1 MTKVPVNVPGFAPNM
16 LYGTPKVQE
25 TDTKGDFGRIFENQ
39 KNAGA
44 EVKTQEVTPKD
55 EADMPQEDAVEEVTP
70 KEPQTNEAVEAD
82 KANGVQE
89 TVETQKGQQSE
100 ADANPEGELSEEVL
114 NMVLPILQ
122 DAVSD
127 IKTILAQELGMTQ
140 EELGM
145 LMEEMGLTETDL
157 LEVGTL
163 REILLQVKGVDDMT
177 ALLTDEELY
186 QQIQSLEKN
195 FEAVM
200 TEVKDALQMT
210 KEEFAQWKE
219 QIPTVLSA
227 SKETEAPVVLVETTE
242 TPVNAEEAEVVKLP
256 QESSVKEDTSKQE
269 GNAFLTPNQNPNAV
283 VLQNG
288 NANGAQQV
296 SFSQTASFVSAE
308 TEQIMNQIMDYMKV
322 QLNAETS
329 TLEMQLQPES
339 LGTLQIRI
347 TAKEGIMTAQFT
359 TASETVRAAL
369 EGQMVQ
375 LQQQLENQNIKVDA
389 IEVTVQ
395 THQFESALE
404 QGEERQQAQDGRKT
418 KSRRLDLSRME
429 DLEEIPQEDKLVAEM
444 MAANGNTVDYLA

>member
-16 LYGTPKVQE
+16 MYGTPKVQE
-25 TDTKGDFGRIFENQ
+25 TDTKGDFGRIFESQ
-39 KNAGA
+39 KNAGTEGKA
-44 EVKTQEVTPKD
+44 QEVTPKEETD
-55 EADMPQEDAVEEVTP
+55 ISKEDAVEEVTA
-70 KEPQTNEAVEAD
+70 KEPRSNEVAETQNAE
-82 KANGVQE
+82 GTQE
-89 TVETQKGQQSE
+89 VTETQKGQQTE

-114 NMVLPILQ
+114 NMVFPILQ
-122 DAVSD
+122 DAVTD
-127 IKTILAQELGMTQ
+127 IKAILAQELGITQ
-140 EELGM
+140 EELGA
-145 LMEEMGLTETDL
+145 LMEEMGLTEADL

-163 REILLQVKGVDDMT
+163 REILLQVKGVDDMA
-177 ALLTDEELY
+177 ALLTDEDLY
-186 QQIQSLEKN
+186 QQIQSLEKS
-195 FEAVM
+195 FGTVM
-200 TEVKDALQMT
+200 TEVKAALQMT
-210 KEEFAQWKE
+210 DEEFAQWKE
-219 QIPTVLSA
+219 QIPTILTA

-242 TPVNAEEAEVVKLP
+242 APVNAEEAVKLL
-256 QESSVKEDTSKQE
+256 QESAVKEDNTKQD

-283 VLQNG
+283 LLQNG
-288 NANGAQQV
+288 NANAAQV

-347 TAKEGIMTAQFT
+347 TAKEGIMTAQFM

-404 QGEERQQAQDGRKT
+404 QGDERQHAQEGKKN
-418 KSRRLDLSRME
+418 KSRRIDLSQM
-429 DLEEIPQEDKLVAEM
+429 DGLEEIPQEDKLVAEM